1 MHIYYRLWQR
11 GTWKVLKEDVLRY
24 DHIELD
30 SNGILW
36 TTLSECAPAKATY
49 CTCNLNRLKYLADIL
64 LFDLKDASWLVL
76 RLLNMSHLS
85 NKISSLLC
93 SGYVIMPFQMRV
105 SNESESCRR
114 LRSYTWVWLILGLLA
129 MGDGRGPL
137 IRWSYRR
144 FSSLSF
150 NERNYCV
157 VKISFLVFPHV
168 KSFFF
173 SFFLFYY

>member
-1 MHIYYRLWQR
+1 M
-11 GTWKVLKEDVLRY
+11 LRY

-36 TTLSECAPAKATY
+36 TTLSECAPAKVTY

-93 SGYVIMPFQMRV
+93 SGYVVTPFQMRV
-105 SNESESCRR
+105 SKVS
-114 LRSYTWVWLILGLLA
+114 LPPAILYMGMVDTWFIGGPHEV
-129 MGDGRGPL
+129 GDGGWKGATHKV
-137 IRWSYRR
+137 IISYIY
-144 FSSLSF
+144 FF
-150 NERNYCV
+150 
-157 VKISFLVFPHV
+157 F
-168 KSFFF
+168 FFF
-173 SFFLFYY
+173 SFFVLLIIIIFFFISSIDTENHHPR